1 VKAGTAKISDTHEN
15 WDAWMLERR
24 KRMVT
29 CLAHESLKWCFNL
42 THYF

>member
-1 VKAGTAKISDTHEN
+1 MELQKSVTPMKIEH
-15 WDAWMLERR
+15 AWTLERR